1 MFHTLQ
7 DLYCWQ
13 KARDL
18 TLLIYEKTGKL
29 EESYFKEEL
38 RSASLIAM
46 NNVAKGTA
54 FCDEDDFCRC
64 YEISIS
70 SCFKIENL
78 TYLLEELNEMNPE
91 DINRLREDAADT
103 RKEIISF
110 YEFRTSRQIFK
121 SDDDDEYLPPIIDFD
136 SPK

>member
-1 MFHTLQ
+1 
-7 DLYCWQ
+7 
-13 KARDL
+13 
-18 TLLIYEKTGKL
+18 
-29 EESYFKEEL
+29 
-38 RSASLIAM
+38 M